1 MMMPDWIGVW
11 EDNFLGIRGQLRGE
25 RAAGMAP
32 RRGMSSYSDS
42 AVDAYARREATR
54 RVEEAINRWNAEQD
68 EKAKRG
74 RA

>member
-1 MMMPDWIGVW
+1 MMPDWIGVW
-11 EDNFLGIRGQLRGE
+11 EDNFLGVRLQLRGE

-32 RRGMSSYSDS
+32 RRGMKSYSDS
-42 AVDAYARREATR
+42 AVDLYARREATR